1 MVVRTRLR
9 AVLLPLLLY
18 VVSGGVTGYFVDSA
32 INGGRGLHAKEEYR
46 ARMAKLGAELADVV
60 GQRDRLKRRVD
71 MMSSENVD
79 RDLLEEEVRVELGFV
94 RGSDLVV
101 FLPRDG
107 GRAP

>member
-32 INGGRGLHAKEEYR
+32 VNGGRGLRAKEVYR
-46 ARMAKLGAELADVV
+46 IRMAKLGAQLTDLT
-60 GQRDRLKRRVD
+60 GQRDKLQRRVD

-79 RDLLEEEVRVELGFV
+79 RDLLEEEVRTQLGLV
-94 RGSDLVV
+94 RSSDVVV
-101 FLPRDG
+101 FLPRDA
-107 GRAP
+107 APAP